1 MSPFAQGT
9 QTPTGDDFTAE
20 AECLLEESAM
30 TYMDSATSKELK
42 AGRGKGD
49 DLSALGN
56 QPGPVGLT
64 LVLALAGLLGCWEG
78 LYPPPLHAASEN
90 TRASAGACAE
100 LNWRDQRGAA
110 RTETYRDAVRCL
122 KTLYVRVAAGGR
134 SSEAFDEELARR
146 VDKLEAAYHQSRDTF
161 HLRQQ
166 LKLEDGGCGTASLAP
181 QEFVT
186 ILKTMI
192 LDEDAGWVNRDPAL
206 AKALRLHE

>member
-1 MSPFAQGT
+1 
-9 QTPTGDDFTAE
+9 
-20 AECLLEESAM
+20 M
-30 TYMDSATSKELK
+30 THRDSAASKELG
-42 AGRGKGD
+42 AGKGGGE

-56 QPGPVGLT
+56 QPEPVT
-64 LVLALAGLLGCWEG
+64 LPVVLALAGLLGCWAG

-90 TRASAGACAE
+90 TRAAARACAE
-100 LNWRDQRGAA
+100 LDWRDQSGAA
-110 RTETYRDAVRCL
+110 RAETYRDAVRCF
-122 KTLYVRVAAGGR
+122 KALYVRVAAAGH
-134 SSEAFDEELARR
+134 SSEEFEEELATR
-146 VDKLEAAYHQSRDTF
+146 VDNLEAAYHRSRDTC

-192 LDEDAGWVNRDPAL
+192 LDEDAGWVNSDPAL

>member
-1 MSPFAQGT
+1 MSPFAHGT
-9 QTPTGDDFTAE
+9 QTPTGDDFTPE
-20 AECLLEESAM
+20 AECLFEESAM
-30 TYMDSATSKELK
+30 TCMDWATSKELK
-42 AGRGKGD
+42 AGRGD

-56 QPGPVGLT
+56 QPGPVGLP
-64 LVLALAGLLGCWEG
+64 LVLALAGLLGCRKG

-90 TRASAGACAE
+90 TRATAGGCAE
-100 LNWRDQRGAA
+100 LDWRDQRGAA
-110 RTETYRDAVRCL
+110 RAEAYRDAVRRL
-122 KTLYVRVAAGGR
+122 KALYVRVAAGGR

-146 VDKLEAAYHQSRDTF
+146 VDKLEAACHQNRNTC
-161 HLRQQ
+161 HLRQK